1 MQGAEELFWEAYK
14 NEKNGSVECKRT
26 VMLSAVEASLPR
38 K

>member
-1 MQGAEELFWEAYK
+1 MCKALLKEQNLCTKYSRISKRIEL
-14 NEKNGSVECKRT
+14 N